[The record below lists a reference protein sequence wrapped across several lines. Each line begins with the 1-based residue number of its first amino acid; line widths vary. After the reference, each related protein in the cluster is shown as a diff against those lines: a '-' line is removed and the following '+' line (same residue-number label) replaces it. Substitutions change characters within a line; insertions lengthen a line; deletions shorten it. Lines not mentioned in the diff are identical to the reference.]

1 MDTAGQ
7 NVKNEVIILHCYL
20 SDKVIHFH
28 ICVLSQLCYVYV
40 EVNTY
45 EFIPYLLS
53 CCIIPSTGCIF
64 FYHSF

>member
-7 NVKNEVIILHCYL
+7 NVKNEVINLHCYL

-40 EVNTY
+40 EVSTY
-45 EFIPYLLS
+45 EFRPYLFYLVAS
-53 CCIIPSTGCIF
+53 LQVQGVHCII
-64 FYHSF
+64 SF